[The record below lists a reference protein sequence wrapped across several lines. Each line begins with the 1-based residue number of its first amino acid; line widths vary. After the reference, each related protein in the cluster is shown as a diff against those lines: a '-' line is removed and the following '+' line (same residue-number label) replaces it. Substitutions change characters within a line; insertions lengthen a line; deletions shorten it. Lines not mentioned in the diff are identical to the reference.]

1 MEDIP
6 TMQPIPFIPSGERI
20 YRYPLKRYL
29 PPYYSGIL
37 TNWLKE
43 NGGDSCD
50 VVDPLGANP
59 LYALE
64 AAGTGYRVFQSQKNP
79 LLRLMT
85 RVAAQEF
92 KEEDFQKAV
101 HILLD
106 QEWHGE
112 KLQEHI
118 HDLYQTECR
127 QCQAVISAE
136 GFVWKKD
143 SSEPSS
149 VVYICPHCGES
160 GIHPIDDDDRTRL
173 AQIGNQA
180 MYRSR
185 AMQRCLLDT
194 IDIKKHIEYALAC
207 YTPRALHVLV
217 ILFNTLDRLQISR
230 DERALISA
238 VLIEVCDLASSLW
251 YWPDRNYRPHQLNLP
266 AVYFEKNIE
275 RALPHAIRTW
285 TDLHFNCEVT
295 TFPVLSAQTNSVCFF
310 DRKETED
317 LFKERNGSSECHY
330 FGVFP
335 RPNQAFWTLSAV
347 WSAWL
352 FGKKAAEGMLSTLF
366 RQRYGWYWFAQALST
381 TFDSIKPVLNE
392 DSKVLGLCLDLT
404 PSYLL
409 ASLAGTA
416 KAGLRLQGYASQNNS
431 THLQYVW
438 QKDSSSTPAS
448 TPEMQIIVS
457 TIMERKAEPVSFN
470 DIFAFSITALA
481 DAMALPLETENEES
495 DLYTSVI
502 KDLQTTL
509 ADRKNFHQ
517 FSKGGVTSGKWIPLH
532 LNTTEYSSDDRIE
545 LEIIQLI
552 LERPQWIFQELYAE
566 LCHRFPGF
574 LTPDQDLCMACLNSY
589 AQRTHLGRLAYSLD
603 PDEAPS
609 KREKEMQEIAA
620 LIAQVGS
627 KLGFAMDEAS
637 PLTWFAPNNEPTYQ
651 FFITSNTVFSPLLME
666 RMQKRSCTPVIL
678 FPASRSRLILEKQR
692 RNPLLEE
699 TLAENWHLVKYR
711 HIRKMG
717 EQDLLSVQAWQ
728 DMLDADPPLWEPAAQ
743 LKLL

>member
-1 MEDIP
+1 
-6 TMQPIPFIPSGERI
+6 MQPIPFIPSGERI

-43 NGGDSCD
+43 NGGEPCD
-50 VVDPLGANP
+50 VIDPLGANP

-64 AAGTGYRVFQSQKNP
+64 AAGAGCRVFQAQKNP

-85 RVAAQEF
+85 EVAAREY

-160 GIHPIDDDDRTRL
+160 GIHPFNEDDRTRL

-185 AMQRCLLDT
+185 AMQRCLLDA

-238 VLIEVCDLASSLW
+238 VLIEICDLASSLW

-285 TDLHFNCEVT
+285 ADLRFNCEVT
-295 TFPVLSAQTNSVCFF
+295 TFPVLPDQVNSICFF
-310 DRKETED
+310 DRKETEA
-317 LFKERNGSSECHY
+317 LFKDRESFSGCNY
-330 FGVFP
+330 FCVFP

-352 FGKKAAEGMLSTLF
+352 FGKKTARGMLSTLF

-392 DSKVLGLCLDLT
+392 DSKVLGLCLDMT

-409 ASLAGTA
+409 ASLAGTV

-431 THLQYVW
+431 AHLQYIW
-438 QKDSSSTPAS
+438 KKESAITPAP
-448 TPEMQIIVS
+448 TPEMQTIVS
-457 TIMERKAEPVSFN
+457 AILERKAEPVSFN
-470 DIFAFSITALA
+470 DIFAFSITTLA

-495 DLYTSVI
+495 DLYNIVI
-502 KDLQTTL
+502 KDLQSTL
-509 ADRKNFHQ
+509 ADRKIFRQ
-517 FSKGGVTSGKWIPLH
+517 FSKGGITSGKWMPVQPD
-532 LNTTEYSSDDRIE
+532 TKEYSSDDRIE
-545 LEIIQLI
+545 QAIIQLI
-552 LERPQWIFQELYAE
+552 LEQPQWVFQELYVE
-566 LCHRFPGF
+566 LCRRFPGF
-574 LTPDQDLCMACLNSY
+574 LTPDKDLCMACLNSY
-589 AQRTHLGRLAYSLD
+589 AQRTHLGRLTYSLD
-603 PDEAPS
+603 PDELPH

-620 LIAQVGS
+620 LLDQLGG
-627 KLGFAMDEAS
+627 KLGFVMDEGS
-637 PLTWFAPNNEPTYQ
+637 PLTWYSHNNDPVYQ
-651 FFITSNTVFSPLLME
+651 FFITSNTVFSPLLMG
-666 RMQKRSCTPVIL
+666 RMQNRSCTPVII
-678 FPASRSRLILEKQR
+678 FPASRSRLILEKQK

-699 TLAENWHLVKYR
+699 TLRENWHLVKYR

-728 DMLDADPPLWEPAAQ
+728 YMLDADPPLWEPAAQ